1 MASTTASA
9 RQMPRRDGMLQI
21 MGAGSRVWGITLAL
35 LFLGMLPRLALAHG
49 GEDHSHGEEKTAVA
63 SSAGPRIEARS
74 DVFEL
79 VGVPSASS
87 GGTLRVD
94 LSDYAS
100 NAPVSGA
107 QIEMTVG
114 DQTVVGT
121 SSKALYEFKAPW
133 VTTPGRYPLT
143 FSINAGDK
151 SDLLIGELNIPE
163 PPPVQIAHPSV
174 WDHIWPD
181 APKLPRLPHW
191 AALAALAVAGLLTAA
206 AWLLPRGRQPLF
218 SLAIMAGVV
227 SASAAAIS
235 TSAPPSTGGTTAKAV
250 LDVPDVSRRLEDGS
264 VFVPKATQRLLSIA
278 TELATTAQTTQKTVR
293 LIGQIVPDP
302 NNSGIVQALLTGR
315 VEPPEAGFPVVG
327 SKVNKGDVL
336 GYLHP
341 RVELVDQSDIRQTQ
355 ADIDRQIAL
364 AEAKLRRIEPLE
376 GGAVPRGQVD
386 DARIELQELRKRR
399 AAIKPVLGER
409 QALLAPASGVISQA
423 NVTGGQVVEAQTLM
437 FQIVD
442 PSNLWVEALAYDPVL
457 AGSIE
462 KSGKTALATTADG
475 RKVTLE
481 YSGRSLTL
489 RQQAVP
495 LRFKVKADDTPLNVG
510 EPVTVHAPINE
521 QVSAI
526 AVPRASVVRAANGQS
541 VVWSHVSAERYEARL
556 VQTTPV
562 DADRVGI
569 TAGLEPGARLVVRGA
584 ELINQVR

>member
-9 RQMPRRDGMLQI
+9 RQMPRRYGMLHKT
-21 MGAGSRVWGITLAL
+21 GVGGGVWGITLAL

-121 SSKALYEFKAPW
+121 PSKALYEFKAPW

-143 FSINAGDK
+143 FSVNAGDK

-163 PPPVQIAHPSV
+163 PPAVQIAHPSV

-181 APKLPRLPHW
+181 APKLPRLPQW
-191 AALAALAVAGLLTAA
+191 AALAALAVAGLLTGIALLLPKIRHPLLGLAIISGAVSAIAA
-206 AWLLPRGRQPLF
+206 A
-218 SLAIMAGVV
+218 V
-227 SASAAAIS
+227 S
-235 TSAPPSTGGTTAKAV
+235 TSAPPPTGIAAKAV

-264 VFVPKATQRLLSIA
+264 VFVPKTTQRLLGVT
-278 TELATTAQTTQKTVR
+278 TEEVSSAQTTQKTVR
-293 LIGQIVPDP
+293 IIGQIVPDP

-315 VEPPEAGFPVVG
+315 VEPPEAGFPAVG
-327 SKVNKGDVL
+327 SRVNKGDVL

-355 ADIDRQIAL
+355 ADLDRQIAL
-364 AEAKLRRIEPLE
+364 AESKLRRIEPLE

-399 AAIKPVLGER
+399 TAIKPVLGER

-423 NVTGGQVVEAQTLM
+423 NVTGGQVVEAQTLI

-510 EPVTVHAPINE
+510 EPVTVHAPIDR

-541 VVWSHVSAERYEARL
+541 VVWSHVSAERFETRL

>member
-1 MASTTASA
+1 MC
-9 RQMPRRDGMLQI
+9 
-21 MGAGSRVWGITLAL
+21 GIALAL
-35 LFLGMLPRLALAHG
+35 LFLGILPRLALAHG
-49 GEDHSHGEEKTAVA
+49 GGDHSHGEEKTAIA
-63 SSAGPRIEARS
+63 TSAGPRIEARS

-79 VGVPSASS
+79 VGVPSAS
-87 GGTLRVD
+87 GGGILRVD

-100 NAPVSGA
+100 NAAVSDA

-121 SSKALYEFKAPW
+121 PSKALYEFKAPW
-133 VTTPGRYPLT
+133 VTTPDHYPLT
-143 FSINAGDK
+143 FSVNAAGK

-163 PPPVQIAHPSV
+163 PQAPESAHPSV

-181 APKLPRLPHW
+181 APKLPRLPDW
-191 AALAALAVAGLLTAA
+191 AALAALAAAGLLTAA
-206 AWLLPRGRQPLF
+206 ARLLPQVRQPLF
-218 SLAIMAGVV
+218 SLAIVSGVV
-227 SASAAAIS
+227 SASAAAVS
-235 TSAPPSTGGTTAKAV
+235 TSAPLPTGTAAKAV

-315 VEPPEAGFPVVG
+315 VEPPEAGFAAVG

-355 ADIDRQIAL
+355 ADLDRQIAL

-386 DARIELQELRKRR
+386 DARIELQELHKRR

-409 QALLAPASGVISQA
+409 QALLAPVSGVISQV

-442 PSNLWVEALAYDPVL
+442 PGNLWVEALAYDPVL
-457 AGSIE
+457 AASVE
-462 KSGKTALATTADG
+462 KSGKAALATTVDG
-475 RKVTLE
+475 RKFTLE
-481 YSGRSLTL
+481 FSGRALAL

-495 LRFKVKADDTPLNVG
+495 LRFKIKADDTPLNVG
-510 EPVTVHAPINE
+510 EPITVHAPINE

-526 AVPRASVVRAANGQS
+526 AVPRASVVRASNGQS
-541 VVWSHVSAERYEARL
+541 IVWSHVSAERFETRL
-556 VQTTPV
+556 VQITPV